1 MPRKASLDA
10 AGALRHIM
18 VRGINRRKIF
28 FNDSGRDDFLD
39 RLGSGILSDSKTAC
53 LLNLF
58 GGKIL
63 GSPQSLSDIR
73 EEGGCRIWNGSL

>member
-10 AGALRHIM
+10 PGALRHIM
-18 VRGINRRKIF
+18 VGGINRRKIF
-28 FNDSGRDDFLD
+28 FDDSGRDDLLD
-39 RLGSGILSDSKTAC
+39 RLGGILSDNKTAC
-53 LLNLF
+53 LLNLI